1 MSSIWF
7 EMSNSK
13 ISHLKFC
20 RFFRQSVRE
29 IMGKTAIWTILCF
42 SHLFSLN
49 NVEEQWGRLTPG
61 NVIES
66 QHFIGGDGE
75 F

>member
-7 EMSNSK
+7 KMSNSK
-13 ISHLKFC
+13 IAHLKFC

-29 IMGKTAIWTILCF
+29 IIGKTTIWTILCF
-42 SHLFSLN
+42 SRLRSLN
-49 NVEEQWGRLTPG
+49 IVVEQWGRLTPG
-61 NVIES
+61 NVIDT
-66 QHFIGGDGE
+66 QHCIGGDGE